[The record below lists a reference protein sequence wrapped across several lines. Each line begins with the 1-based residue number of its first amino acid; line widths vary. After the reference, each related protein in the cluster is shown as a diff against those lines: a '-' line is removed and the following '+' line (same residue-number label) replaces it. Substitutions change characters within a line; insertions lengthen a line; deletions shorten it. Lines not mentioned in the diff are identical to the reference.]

1 MKQRELEYNQ
11 LDALYKYV
19 CLYQRK
25 CNRVELETVLKS
37 SPSYPSLLS
46 IYHSLEF
53 CDVHPVVVRAKPEN
67 LYGLKRPSLMH
78 IKDAVSEYFLLVECC
93 DKEHIICYDTHKSK
107 YVKRKSE
114 TLLSK
119 WDGIMI
125 YTEQQEYRSQRKLF
139 WILTVLMTVV
149 SWFNWA
155 SFLLS
160 TNLWGLSI
168 SSLLLLNEYGIGTSV
183 TEGVCKIGQSFDCN
197 KVTLSK
203 ASRIIGIPLSVW
215 GCLYFLSITLFLLMS
230 RLGGAAQTDVVNY
243 VQIVGLGCLP
253 ILAYSVIKQNQMR
266 TWCILCLSIIAIL
279 SFETILLVGW
289 NEHFAYSFIA
299 QLAMLHLLGIG
310 IAGIFLSLLVKGV
323 RLYKEYTSLRV
334 HDLKIKRNPEIL
346 QLLFKNAKVL
356 NRFDSSYMSLGN
368 PQASV
373 VITTWLSPYCV
384 HCSKLVKDMLDL
396 YNRHGKNI
404 EWRIYISGY
413 ASGER
418 EKNRIQ
424 HTLMTWYMKDKLL
437 FLNALNRWFIHKE
450 LIPTEDSNILF
461 SDETEHHLEKQIL
474 FTREMNINS
483 YPKCFINGLELP
495 SVYTIKDIFYMVH
508 DENIWK
514 NLIKEYKIYDEK

>member
-1 MKQRELEYNQ
+1 MKRKTSYNQ

-25 CNRVELETVLKS
+25 CNRMELETVLKS

-114 TLLSK
+114 TLLPK

-149 SWFNWA
+149 SWFNWT

-230 RLGGAAQTDVVNY
+230 GLGGAVQTDVVNY

-253 ILAYSVIKQNQMR
+253 ILVYSVIKQYQMR

-310 IAGIFLSLLVKGV
+310 IAGIFLSLLVKGL

-356 NRFDSSYMSLGN
+356 NRFDSSYISLGN

-396 YNRHGKNI
+396 YSRHDKNI

-474 FTREMNINS
+474 FTRKMNINS

-508 DENIWK
+508 DEEIWK
-514 NLIKEYKIYDEK
+514 NLIKVYKIYEEK

>member
-1 MKQRELEYNQ
+1 M
-11 LDALYKYV
+11 
-19 CLYQRK
+19 
-25 CNRVELETVLKS
+25 ELETVLKS
-37 SPSYPSLLS
+37 SPSYPSVLS

-53 CDVHPVVVRAKPEN
+53 YDVHPVVVRAKPEN
-67 LYGLKRPSLMH
+67 LFELERPSLLH
-78 IKDAVSEYFLLVECC
+78 IKDDDSEYFLLAKCC
-93 DKEHIICYDTHKSK
+93 DKEHLICYDTQKSK
-107 YVKRKSE
+107 YVKRESE

-149 SWFNWA
+149 FWFNWV

-160 TNLWGLSI
+160 TNLWGLFI
-168 SSLLLLNEYGIGTSV
+168 SSLLLLNEYGIRTSV

-230 RLGGAAQTDVVNY
+230 RLGGAVQTDVVNY

-253 ILAYSVIKQNQMR
+253 ILAYSVIKQYQMR

-279 SFETILLVGW
+279 LFETILLGGW
-289 NEHFAYSFIA
+289 NELFAYSFIA
-299 QLAMLHLLGIG
+299 QLAMLHLLSIG
-310 IAGIFLSLLVKGV
+310 IAGIFLSLLVKGL
-323 RLYKEYTSLRV
+323 RLYKKYTSLRI

-368 PQASV
+368 VQASV
-373 VITTWLSPYCV
+373 IITTWISPYCN
-384 HCSKLVKDMLDL
+384 HCAKLVKEMLDL
-396 YNRHGKNI
+396 YDRHSENF
-404 EWRIYISGY
+404 EWRIYISGN
-413 ASGER
+413 ASSEQK
-418 EKNRIQ
+418 KNRIQ

-437 FLNALNRWFIHKE
+437 FLKALNKWFIHKE
-450 LIPTEDSNILF
+450 LVPVKDKTMLF
-461 SDETEHHLEKQIL
+461 SDEIKHHLEKQIL
-474 FTREMNINS
+474 FTDEMKINS

-495 SVYTIKDIFYMVH
+495 SVYTIKDIFYMIH
-508 DENIWK
+508 DEEIWK
-514 NLIKEYKIYDEK
+514 NLNKEYEEE